1 MPHRQ
6 DSAILNPTT
15 CRIAPSSGGQNPLRF
30 RPQSGFQHNI
40 TRQADDRLNTVNSAE
55 LILGNSNPRFSGV
68 TSTMLQTLDSVARQM
83 PVAVLGRHH
92 LPGGTPSLSYREFVA
107 FCRRPLPSGLPR
119 VFHARRNNE
128 MMQALAA
135 KHLFGARIRIT
146 FTSTAQREHT
156 WITRWLI
163 TQMDGLITTC
173 SGAAAVLEREPD
185 VMIPHG
191 VDLDAYHPPASK
203 SEAWKSLGLPGTYGI
218 GIFGR
223 VRHQK
228 GIDLLIDAALPL
240 LEKYP
245 DPTIVVVGELTPKHR
260 DYQNRLE
267 EKIATAGFGGRVVF
281 LGKRPAR
288 ELPGL
293 FRAMSLVAALSR
305 NEGFGLTVLEAMAS
319 ECAVLASHAGA
330 WQDIVREGIDGHTV
344 PCDDREAVQDKL
356 DLLLA
361 DPEQLTILGKA
372 GRHRVEERYSIE
384 REANA
389 LCEYY
394 RRLQK
399 AP

>member
-1 MPHRQ
+1 M
-6 DSAILNPTT
+6 
-15 CRIAPSSGGQNPLRF
+15 
-30 RPQSGFQHNI
+30 
-40 TRQADDRLNTVNSAE
+40 
-55 LILGNSNPRFSGV
+55 
-68 TSTMLQTLDSVARQM
+68 
-83 PVAVLGRHH
+83 
-92 LPGGTPSLSYREFVA
+92 SYREFVA

-191 VDLDAYHPPASK
+191 VDLDAYHPPARK

-267 EKIATAGFGGRVVF
+267 EKIATAGFGERVVF
-281 LGKRPAR
+281 LGKRPAS